1 MQSNADLLRIEN
13 PEPLQE
19 LYALRPFDSLLL
31 SFCADTPPGSSIEV
45 QARVRRTD
53 GTFTGWFS
61 FGVWSP
67 FCDRHSVSG
76 EDALASMDTDTLRMK
91 NGMRADTVQL
101 RILPTPAPSGEMP
114 RVRSVTLSCRDRAR
128 PKAESPAP
136 HADVCAQA
144 PCYSQMV
151 REPSIGHVICS
162 ATTIAM
168 QLNALGESV
177 LPEEIALHNY
187 DSAYQG
193 CGNWAFSA
201 AIAASYGYE
210 ACARYATLDE
220 VEEEIAAGRPVG
232 VSVHY
237 TNDPANEKLPYL
249 AGSPC
254 TTNGHLMLLCGF
266 TTDAEGQRFAIVH
279 DPAAPEN
286 ASVRRLYPL
295 EQFLAAWNGRVCYF
309 VRRSQEKSARFVPER
324 VSARLLPLGGDAYAL
339 EVEGERIPLAASEG
353 FPRTVA
359 AYVTQV
365 HGEKEADCDFAYGS
379 IAQDG
384 TIRLPGYA
392 GQRAFV
398 VTDRGPTYVVDGGTC
413 A

>member
-31 SFCADTPPGSSIEV
+31 SFCADTPPGTSVEV
-45 QARVRRTD
+45 QARVRLTD
-53 GTFTGWFS
+53 GAFTGWFS

-67 FCDRHSVSG
+67 FCDRHSKSAQDG
-76 EDALASMDTDTLRMK
+76 SAKMDTDTLRLAD
-91 NGMRADTVQL
+91 GRRADTVQI
-101 RILPTPAPSGEMP
+101 RILPTLSPAGEAP
-114 RVRSVTLSCRDRAR
+114 RVRSVTLSCRDSAR

-136 HADVCAQA
+136 RADLCAPA

-151 REPSIGHVICS
+151 RDPAIGNVICS

-168 QLNALGESV
+168 QLNALGENV
-177 LPEEIALHNY
+177 LPEEIALNNY
-187 DSAYQG
+187 DSAYRG

-220 VEEEIAAGRPVG
+220 VEEELAAHRPVG

-249 AGSPC
+249 EGAPC

-266 TTDAEGQRFAIVH
+266 ATGADGRRFAVVH

-295 EQFLAAWNGRVCYF
+295 EQFLAAWSGRVCYF
-309 VRRSQEKSARFVPER
+309 VRRAATPPAQRFAP
-324 VSARLLPLGGDAYAL
+324 ARLHAALVPLGGDVYAL
-339 EVEGERIPLAASEG
+339 EAECVTVHFAQGEG
-353 FPRTVA
+353 FPRAVA
-359 AYVTQV
+359 AYVAEERGEKDADCAFV
-365 HGEKEADCDFAYGS
+365 HGSVTPEGNL
-379 IAQDG
+379 
-384 TIRLPGYA
+384 RLPGYA

-398 VTDRGPTYVVDGGTC
+398 VTDRGLTYAVE
-413 A
+413 